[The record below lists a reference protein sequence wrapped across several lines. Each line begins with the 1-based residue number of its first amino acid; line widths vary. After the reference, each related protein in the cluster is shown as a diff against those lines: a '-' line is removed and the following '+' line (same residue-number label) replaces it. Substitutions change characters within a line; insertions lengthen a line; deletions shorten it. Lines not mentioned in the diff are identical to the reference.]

1 MENKRII
8 AIYLIGVLL
17 IAAIIYLVTRPLMSS
32 ASESILI
39 ADAIMCGALLAG
51 VLTLLKIIVKYSN
64 LSSLYPYQKLTVY
77 IALAVLFVLCW
88 FGIELLLLYLIFP
101 TDDWLLFSPSVPV
114 RILVGVLT
122 YGFAIQLYLSFYK
135 KERQAV
141 EDNYQGNNLAEESD
155 SGLISENESNQSEK
169 LQERIAVKNGQK
181 IDVIMVSEIVYLKAE
196 GDYVMIHSV
205 KGKYLKEQTMKSFE
219 EFLPS
224 SQFVR
229 VHRSSIVNVDF
240 IAQIELYDKQNQLLK
255 MQNGAQVKVS
265 INGYRILKKTL
276 GLK

>member
-17 IAAIIYLVTRPLMSS
+17 IAAIIYLITRPLMSS
-32 ASESILI
+32 ASESMLI
-39 ADAIMCGALLAG
+39 TDAIMCGVLLAG

-64 LSSLYPYQKLTVY
+64 LSSLYLYQKLTVY

-88 FGIELLLLYLIFP
+88 FGIEFLLLYLIFP

-155 SGLISENESNQSEK
+155 SALISENESNQSEK

-181 IDVIMVSEIVYLKAE
+181 IDVIMVSEIVYLQAE

-265 INGYRILKKTL
+265 ISGYRILKKTL